1 MTIYQLRNLDM
12 WVKKVGGDA
21 EKVTRAVALQ
31 MTNEVINRTRVDTG
45 RARGNWH
52 AEINT
57 AEEKVFE
64 FAGGGAA
71 ACGVDRGAQSPA
83 AHFCQISRGTWSGSG
98 VPGQQGAG
106 CQALQSP
113 GAGFAGSGAATA
125 SQDQCHV
132 AIQAPSFD
140 CIGSQ
145 PQGLYQKPFTG
156 HGARGLDRKRGG
168 CHQCSVVAFE
178 AEKLANEANA

>member
-1 MTIYQLRNLDM
+1 MAIYQLRNLDK

-52 AEINT
+52 AEINQ

-71 ACGVDRGAQSPA
+71 AVPFALSHCNKAIAEMYGYRWILINNVAY
-83 AHFCQISRGTWSGSG
+83 ISSLESKDAMVRGT
-98 VPGQQGAG
+98 VLEFNRAIH
-106 CQALQSP
+106 
-113 GAGFAGSGAATA
+113 AA
-125 SQDQCHV
+125 V
-132 AIQAPSFD
+132 K
-140 CIGSQ
+140 
-145 PQGLYQKPFTG
+145 GLK
-156 HGARGLDRKRGG
+156 
-168 CHQCSVVAFE
+168 
-178 AEKLANEANA
+178 

>member
-1 MTIYQLRNLDM
+1 MAIYQLRNLDK

-52 AEINT
+52 AEINQ

-71 ACGVDRGAQSPA
+71 AVPFALSHCNKAIAEMYGHRWVLSNNVAY
-83 AHFCQISRGTWSGSG
+83 ISSLESKDAMVRGT
-98 VPGQQGAG
+98 VLEFNRAID
-106 CQALQSP
+106 
-113 GAGFAGSGAATA
+113 AA
-125 SQDQCHV
+125 V
-132 AIQAPSFD
+132 K
-140 CIGSQ
+140 
-145 PQGLYQKPFTG
+145 GL
-156 HGARGLDRKRGG
+156 
-168 CHQCSVVAFE
+168 
-178 AEKLANEANA
+178 

>member
-1 MTIYQLRNLDM
+1 MAIYQLRNLDK

-52 AEINT
+52 AEINA

-71 ACGVDRGAQSPA
+71 AVPFALSHCNKAIAEMYGHRWVLSNNVAY
-83 AHFCQISRGTWSGSG
+83 ISSLESKDAMVRGT
-98 VPGQQGAG
+98 VLEFNRAID
-106 CQALQSP
+106 
-113 GAGFAGSGAATA
+113 AA
-125 SQDQCHV
+125 V
-132 AIQAPSFD
+132 K
-140 CIGSQ
+140 
-145 PQGLYQKPFTG
+145 GLK
-156 HGARGLDRKRGG
+156 
-168 CHQCSVVAFE
+168 
-178 AEKLANEANA
+178 